1 MSEMTPEV
9 PKIYIQILDLSQE
22 LLLNC
27 ESQVLIII
35 FSPLNHACTRLHTH
49 TARKQ
54 RPESLQG
61 RPAFS
66 SCYTTAKCIVTNTSN
81 GLGFFKFSSVF

>member
-1 MSEMTPEV
+1 MDTF
-9 PKIYIQILDLSQE
+9 YDLSQE

-27 ESQVLIII
+27 ELEEIITI
-35 FSPLNHACTRLHTH
+35 FFSRTRLHTH

-66 SCYTTAKCIVTNTSN
+66 SCYTTAKCVVTNTSN
-81 GLGFFKFSSVF
+81 GLGFLDFSSVF